1 MTTKKV
7 NKKKPT
13 KKYKKVKITDK
24 GLQKGKKETD
34 FFYSNKKQ
42 YSAIQS
48 YKHEREKKD
57 LLKELL
63 TELEE
68 MAKSSDIKIAARA
81 EKKIQKIE
89 QRLEASL
96 RRLRDKRTRL
106 NVVLDKINVR
116 TYDKKGKRLVSDNLI
131 TEKRYDGDKSYS
143 YPTMV
148 VYQLI
153 GELPIDEITNLPDNY
168 KHFTT
173 SNTQKMKVPKDY
185 NIEYY
190 IRSRLP
196 FDTKSLQVEILSIQ
210 IIHSNVPKSRA
221 TRGKR

>member
-7 NKKKPT
+7 NKKKPA
-13 KKYKKVKITDK
+13 KQYKKVKITDK

-106 NVVLDKINVR
+106 NQVLDKINTR
-116 TYDKKGKRLVSDNLI
+116 TYDKKGKRIVSESLKK
-131 TEKRYDGDKSYS
+131 EKKYEGDKTYS

-148 VYQLI
+148 VYRLV
-153 GELPIDEITNLPDNY
+153 GEFEAGDNY
-168 KHFTT
+168 KFLTEDHTL
-173 SNTQKMKVPKDY
+173 KMVVPAHY
-185 NIEYY
+185 NLQYY
-190 IRSRLP
+190 IKQRMP
-196 FDTKSLQVEILSIQ
+196 FDTNDTEVEILSIQ
-210 IIHSNVPKSRA
+210 IIHSTVPRGTSK
-221 TRGKR
+221 RGKR